1 MKRLLIGVF
10 GLAMLLG
17 PITWVWAEDNPVI
30 GTWTINLAKSTYHP
44 AALAPKRTTVTNT
57 AVGDEI
63 RTLVDVVDARG
74 KAYLYE
80 YTVKLDGKDVPVTGD
95 PNRDVTSIR
104 KIDDYTYEQV
114 NKRGAKVMTT
124 SRVVYAKDGK
134 SRTMT
139 TKGTNPSG
147 LAVNNVVVWDRQ

>member
-17 PITWVWAEDNPVI
+17 ATTWVWAENNPVI

-57 AVGDEI
+57 AVGDAI

-74 KAYLYE
+74 KAYHYE
-80 YTVKLDGKDVPVTGD
+80 YTVKLDGKDVLVTGD
-95 PNRDVTSIR
+95 PNRELTQIK
-104 KIDDYTYEQV
+104 KIE
-114 NKRGAKVMTT
+114 NTT
-124 SRVVYAKDGK
+124 TD
-134 SRTMT
+134 
-139 TKGTNPSG
+139 
-147 LAVNNVVVWDRQ
+147 